1 MDGMEEL
8 KIGWKLKKYCI
19 NAHKAAAAVYMF
31 NMDFVLHSKESLEFV
46 KSDGKICIKISI
58 ISFIVI
64 IPLRTWIFLM
74 SKFFVKYDLNGNPC

>member
-31 NMDFVLHSKESLEFV
+31 NMDFVLHSKESLEFAISV
-46 KSDGKICIKISI
+46 GKKYCILK
-58 ISFIVI
+58 
-64 IPLRTWIFLM
+64 
-74 SKFFVKYDLNGNPC
+74 LNLLSPA